1 MIGII
6 AKNPREMYSATLYA
20 NRDDPQGTYFEFYY
34 IGDSYP
40 DDARQPIPNLIADG
54 ARETIATSWELDY
67 TRSQFVEIG
76 DTMYR
81 INEVAI
87 NRNTGRQAAVRL
99 AANPLVEYKL
109 SLVKVANP
117 KAVMRNG

>member
-1 MIGII
+1 MLGII

-20 NRDDPQGTYFEFYY
+20 NRDDLQGTYFEFYY

-40 DDARQPIPNLIADG
+40 DDARQPVPNLIADG
-54 ARETIATSWELDY
+54 ARETIGTSWELDFV
-67 TRSQFVEIG
+67 RSQFVEIG
-76 DTMYR
+76 GTMYR

-99 AANPLVEYKL
+99 AANPLIEYKL
-109 SLVKVANP
+109 TLVKVANP
-117 KAVMRNG
+117 RAVV